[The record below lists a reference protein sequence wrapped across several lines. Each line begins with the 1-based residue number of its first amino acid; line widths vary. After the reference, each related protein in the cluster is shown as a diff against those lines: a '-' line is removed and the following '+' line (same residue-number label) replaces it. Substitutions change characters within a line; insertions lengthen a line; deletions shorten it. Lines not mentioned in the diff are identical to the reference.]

1 MIDGRDGLDG
11 LSEQDDAFNSVQ
23 HAMLPSKVT
32 QSVAAIAAHI
42 SHRLGAAAGTVLPG
56 TVLPSPHTNPKRSIE
71 QAMNGMAM
79 LDGNFIA
86 DLHR

>member
-32 QSVAAIAAHI
+32 QSSAAIAAHI
-42 SHRLGAAAGTVLPG
+42 SHRLGAAARTAL
-56 TVLPSPHTNPKRSIE
+56 LSPHTNPKRSIE

-86 DLHR
+86 DLHRRRR

>member
-32 QSVAAIAAHI
+32 QSSATIAAQT
-42 SHRLGAAAGTVLPG
+42 SHRLGAAAGTVL
-56 TVLPSPHTNPKRSIE
+56 LSPHTNPKRSIE

-86 DLHR
+86 DLHRRRR